1 MACQAGDVV
10 FVVVFSLEHGSG
22 YVTSVHLT
30 EEAAKDWCAS
40 NIGATINW
48 HSKRTGSVVLVGWT
62 EAGTGESPYR
72 RGVDIAIEE
81 HPIQDIP

>member
-1 MACQAGDVV
+1 MACQAEDRI
-10 FVVVFSLEHGSG
+10 FIVVFSLEDGAG

-30 EEAAKDWCAS
+30 EAAAQDWCAS

-48 HSKRTGSVVLVGWT
+48 RTKRTGSVVLTGWT
-62 EAGTGESPYR
+62 EAGTGESPYL